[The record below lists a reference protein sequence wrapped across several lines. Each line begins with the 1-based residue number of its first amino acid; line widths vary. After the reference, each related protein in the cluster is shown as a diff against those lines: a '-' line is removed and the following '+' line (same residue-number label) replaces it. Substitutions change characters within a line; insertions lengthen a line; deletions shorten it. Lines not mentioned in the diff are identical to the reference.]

1 MNRRGRPLIFLALAP
16 VLGAQLA
23 RVDPVPLTP
32 VTVTATRVAE
42 PPEQVPFSL
51 TTFRG
56 GEVRAAPTATVDG
69 ALRLM
74 PGFSLFRRSD
84 SFTANPTTQ
93 GVSLRGLGPS
103 GASRSLVLLDGIPLN
118 DPFGGWVTWSQVPR
132 ESLLAAEIIRG
143 GGATAWG
150 NAALGGVVQLLTQPD
165 PDHLMD
171 RPPAGRIA
179 ASYGDFSTRSAELA
193 VNQRLGPGTLQL
205 AGHMFATDGFS
216 LVAPEDRGPVDI
228 AAWSRHHWASARWSQ
243 PFGDDATLAIT
254 GRTFREQRGNG
265 TAYQRNSS
273 AADFGAVTLAVRPSK
288 TFSWTALAYG
298 QDQSFSSTFSSVNA
312 TRTAETPASDQ
323 FAVPAVALGAA
334 WTGAWTQANDARTSA
349 GEPG

>member
-118 DPFGGWVTWSQVPR
+118 DPFGGWVT
-132 ESLLAAEIIRG
+132 
-143 GGATAWG
+143 
-150 NAALGGVVQLLTQPD
+150 
-165 PDHLMD
+165 
-171 RPPAGRIA
+171 
-179 ASYGDFSTRSAELA
+179 
-193 VNQRLGPGTLQL
+193 
-205 AGHMFATDGFS
+205 
-216 LVAPEDRGPVDI
+216 
-228 AAWSRHHWASARWSQ
+228 
-243 PFGDDATLAIT
+243 
-254 GRTFREQRGNG
+254 
-265 TAYQRNSS
+265 
-273 AADFGAVTLAVRPSK
+273 
-288 TFSWTALAYG
+288 
-298 QDQSFSSTFSSVNA
+298 
-312 TRTAETPASDQ
+312 
-323 FAVPAVALGAA
+323 
-334 WTGAWTQANDARTSA
+334 
-349 GEPG
+349 